1 MLPPVLEP
9 TTSVRKHPELEALF
23 RATECRHLSADEL
36 TEYERVLPE
45 QRHRAAAAK
54 EIAAVEQLVVER
66 VVNEIFI
73 LYPFEKNHALA
84 RTKALRD
91 IRIVS
96 AYATQSMLMN
106 DPHWYRDKMLLWLRT
121 ILQAMHFPDR
131 EIAQR
136 KTMFGSNNTDV
147 ELQKLAPNQKAIYE
161 TYTKLKNNYRDRLT
175 TESFALFESY
185 LQQTIE
191 TLAAK

>member
-1 MLPPVLEP
+1 MTPPVLEP
-9 TTSVRKHPELEALF
+9 TTSVRKHPQLDAMF
-23 RATECRHLSADEL
+23 RACECRHLNSDEL
-36 TEYERVLPE
+36 TEYQRVLPE
-45 QRHRAAAAK
+45 QHQRVAAAK
-54 EIAAVEQLVVER
+54 EIAAVEQSVVER

-106 DPHWYRDKMLLWLRT
+106 DPHWYRDKLLLWLRT

-131 EIAQR
+131 EIAPR
-136 KTMFGSNNTDV
+136 KTMFGNQSNDG
-147 ELQKLAPNQKAIYE
+147 ELQNLAPNQKAIYE
-161 TYTKLKNNYRDRLT
+161 TYTKLKNNYRERLSA
-175 TESFALFESY
+175 ESFSLFEKY
-185 LQQTIE
+185 LQQTID
-191 TLAAK
+191 TLSAK